1 MKAEHGLYKG
11 GTASDFISVK
21 NREIGPAKRP
31 CPGRQQPWARPRA
44 GSASQQ
50 IQAGGTLRFAL
61 RRLRAP
67 QPDPTPWT
75 EPCSL
80 LAPSPTSVVCP
91 TLFQKCAPELMDSVH
106 CRHLAALCSGIMI
119 HITNLQ
125 GRVASPKQNLCL
137 SSSPGIK
144 SPPEVTE
151 DAKSPVAACLL
162 GFTEQ

>member
-11 GTASDFISVK
+11 GTASDLISVK

-50 IQAGGTLRFAL
+50 IQAGGTPRFAL

-80 LAPSPTSVVCP
+80 LASLPNECAISNLISEVCSRADGQRALPTPHCSVLWNNDPHHQPAGSCRF
-91 TLFQKCAPELMDSVH
+91 TQTELVFE
-106 CRHLAALCSGIMI
+106 
-119 HITNLQ
+119 LQ
-125 GRVASPKQNLCL
+125 
-137 SSSPGIK
+137 PGH
-144 SPPEVTE
+144 
-151 DAKSPVAACLL
+151 
-162 GFTEQ
+162 